1 MWRDGRTTTVRGYY
15 IIDTYCID
23 FYNVFIREPRVST
36 YHRMILS
43 KIKGVG
49 VRRNRKYCKK
59 VHLAH
64 FVTKRD
70 HNTRGRIDLCQPK
83 EGGQETNVGGTVER
97 DVDFRG
103 NLEVGGSE
111 GRPEAETHGR
121 PTINPGDGEDF
132 SGSTLGGQET
142 EG

>member
-1 MWRDGRTTTVRGYY
+1 MPVTGRGDYILGTDHRDL
-15 IIDTYCID
+15 
-23 FYNVFIREPRVST
+23 YNVFIREPRVST

-83 EGGQETNVGGTVER
+83 EGGQETNV
-97 DVDFRG
+97 
-103 NLEVGGSE
+103 
-111 GRPEAETHGR
+111 
-121 PTINPGDGEDF
+121 DGIV
-132 SGSTLGGQET
+132 
-142 EG
+142 